1 MGHPSTRRQKSA
13 IPCHLLYHLLYV
25 IRYHDTIVLLCNK
38 NSHFRS
44 KKTRTRTSNE
54 STNITSFN
62 DSGGED
68 CGDICNIF
76 DFDEDDDVAGPM
88 QSEWDEDTSTTM
100 KKRKFKAFLT
110 DGDLSVHFSDK
121 LKAIACCPRKDCSCL
136 SMLRDPDMCSALVSY
151 LVLFE
156 RKSKY
161 EQDSII
167 LQWVIYR
174 FKIPSFNGRS
184 MDGYH
189 VPFDGSCL
197 DEKEWLT
204 NKIRNHYLCVWGLQQ

>member
-1 MGHPSTRRQKSA
+1 MTQSYF
-13 IPCHLLYHLLYV
+13 CV
-25 IRYHDTIVLLCNK
+25 N
-38 NSHFRS
+38 
-44 KKTRTRTSNE
+44 KKTRTQTSDE
-54 STNITSFN
+54 STNMSSFN

-68 CGDICNIF
+68 GGDICNIF

-88 QSEWDEDTSTTM
+88 QSEWDEDTSTTT

-110 DGDLSVHFSDK
+110 DGNLSVHYSDK
-121 LKAIACCPRKDCSCL
+121 LKAIACCLRKDCTYL
-136 SMLRDPDMCSALVSY
+136 SMLRDPDMCSALVCY

-156 RKSKY
+156 QKSKY

-189 VPFDGSCL
+189 VPFDGSL
-197 DEKEWLT
+197 L
-204 NKIRNHYLCVWGLQQ
+204 